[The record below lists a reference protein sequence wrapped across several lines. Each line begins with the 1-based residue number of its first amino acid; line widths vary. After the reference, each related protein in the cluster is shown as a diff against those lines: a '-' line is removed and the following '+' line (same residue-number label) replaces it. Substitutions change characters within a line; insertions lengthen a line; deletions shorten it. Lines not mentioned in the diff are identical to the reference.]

1 MGIIN
6 ATPDSFYAGSRAG
19 GGEEL
24 LRQAAKMIDEGA
36 DVLDIGGQSTRPGAA
51 EVGEEEE
58 LKRVVGVIAGL
69 HSHFPDTFL
78 SVDTYYSRVAKEAV
92 AAGASIVNDV
102 SGGGIDP
109 EMLPVVGQLG
119 VPYVCTHS
127 KGTPQTMT
135 SYANY
140 ENVTTEVLDFLIRRV
155 EDCKKA
161 GIQDIIIDPGL
172 GFAKGP
178 RHNFELLRNLRVLEI
193 LQRPILLGISRKS
206 MIYKTLGI
214 PVEEAL
220 NGTTVLNTLGLLNG
234 ALLLRVHDP
243 REARE
248 AISLL
253 EAYSGIIP

>member
-6 ATPDSFYAGSRAG
+6 TTPDSFYADSRAG
-19 GGEEL
+19 NRDDL

-36 DVLDIGGQSTRPGAA
+36 DMLDIGGQSTRPGAVV
-51 EVGEEEE
+51 VGEEEE
-58 LKRVVGVIAGL
+58 LKRVIDAIADL
-69 HSHFPDTFL
+69 HGHFPDIPL
-78 SVDTYYSRVAKEAV
+78 SVDTYYSKVAKEAV
-92 AAGASIVNDV
+92 AAGASIVNDI

-109 EMLPVVGQLG
+109 EMLTVVGRLG
-119 VPYVCTHS
+119 VPYVCTHI
-127 KGTPQTMT
+127 KGTPQSMT
-135 SYANY
+135 GEAHY

-161 GIQDIIIDPGL
+161 GIRDVIIDPGL

-178 RHNFELLRNLRVLEI
+178 RHNFELLRNLRVFGI
-193 LQRPILLGISRKS
+193 LQKPILLGISRKS

-214 PVEEAL
+214 PVGEAL

-234 ALLLRVHDP
+234 ASLLRVHDAKQ
-243 REARE
+243 ARE

-253 EAYSGIIP
+253 EAYRG